1 MIGETVSHFRIL
13 EKLGG
18 GGMGVVYKAEDI
30 ELGRP
35 VAIKFL
41 AQEMARDPEA
51 LERFRREARAASALN
66 HPNIC
71 TIYEIGEHNGEPF
84 LAMELLEGET
94 LGERIGGRPLDTAKL
109 LDLGAQIADGLDAA
123 HSAGIVHRDI
133 KPANL
138 FITTRGQVKILD
150 FGLAK
155 KVGRRLGSSGGA
167 ADPTVA
173 ATSAPTEALRTT
185 PGSTMGTVA
194 YMSPEQARGEELDAR
209 TDLFSFG
216 AVLQE
221 MATGR
226 QAFTGETAAV
236 VFDAIL
242 NRAPAPASQSNPGIP
257 PKLDEIIVKALEK
270 DRDLRYQTAAEMRGD
285 LKRLRRDIDSGK
297 STARVT
303 AVAASG
309 PATIVSSAGA
319 TPTSAGSSVPALAS
333 TPAPGGSARRMIWAT
348 IGVALVVA
356 VVAAALFLRRSPA
369 KQPAGPNL
377 AAMKIS
383 MLTTNGNVQATVIS
397 PDGKLAGY
405 CTQNAGDWA
414 LWVKQIATGSVAKVL
429 DLREHECRRLTFSP
443 DGNYLFYVT
452 EQPGSSVSNLY
463 QVASLG
469 GTPRQVLTDVD
480 SPITFSPDGK
490 QFAFERDV
498 PAAKESDLDIA
509 NVDGSGLRR
518 LASRTLPQ
526 FFQPNG
532 LSWSPDGKR
541 IAISG
546 GTVDQTSQ
554 LANKMAIELVDLAT
568 GRISTLGSTHW
579 YDLQQVTWL
588 PGQSGL
594 AVVSAA
600 SGSVLNGQLWEV
612 SWPAGTVRR
621 ITNDLNYYSGV
632 SVTANGSEMVTV
644 QAGIDA
650 SLWVVPSGRAGNLQM
665 AQARQITSGT
675 NRADGLL
682 GLAWDGEKRLVDS
695 YYAGG
700 HIVLASVGL
709 SSGNS
714 EDLPLQTGTTNAW
727 PASCGQGH
735 TIVWDEQK
743 GFTDALMTANAD
755 GSSARQL
762 TPGPDD
768 FFPSCS
774 PDGKWAVYISGNTN
788 PKLMKIP
795 LSGGKAV
802 ELSDKC
808 VAWPVVSPDSSSVA
822 CLYQSSPTAK
832 LELGILPITGGKP
845 RKIFPL
851 PASTQQWNEHSRGSL
866 FAWTPDGDA
875 VVYDLVTPN
884 AENLWEQPLAGGKP
898 REITHFK
905 HGEIQAFSWSP
916 DGSKLALSRARMSS
930 DAVLFSNFH

>member
-41 AQEMARDPEA
+41 AHEMARDPES

-94 LGERIGGRPLDTAKL
+94 LGERIGGRPLDTGKL

-133 KPANL
+133 KPANI

-155 KVGRRLGSSGGA
+155 KVGRRLGSGGGA

-226 QAFTGETAAV
+226 QAFGGETAAV

-242 NRAPAPASQSNPGIP
+242 NRAPAPASQSNPGLP
-257 PKLDEIIVKALEK
+257 PKLDEIIAKALEK

-285 LKRLRRDIDSGK
+285 LKRLRRDIESGK
-297 STARVT
+297 TTAQVS
-303 AVAASG
+303 AVAAGGSS
-309 PATIVSSAGA
+309 AAVSSISGA
-319 TPTSAGSSVPALAS
+319 QTAAVSVAPAPAP
-333 TPAPGGSARRMIWAT
+333 TPAPGRSSRGIVWAA
-348 IGVALVVA
+348 IGVAALVA
-356 VVAAALFLRRSPA
+356 LVAAALFLRRKPTA
-369 KQPAGPNL
+369 PPTGPNF

-383 MLTTNGNVQATVIS
+383 MLTTNGNVQAGVIS

-405 CTQNAGDWA
+405 CTLIAGDWT

-429 DLREHECRRLTFSP
+429 DLGGNECLRLTFSP

-469 GTPRQVLTDVD
+469 GAPRQVLTDVD

-490 QFAFERDV
+490 QFAFERNV

-509 NVDGSGLRR
+509 NVDGTGLRK
-518 LASRTLPQ
+518 LASETLPQ

-541 IAISG
+541 IAIG
-546 GTVDQTSQ
+546 GSTVDQTSQ
-554 LANKMAIELVDLAT
+554 LADKMAIKLVNVAT
-568 GRISTLGSTHW
+568 GRISTLGSSDW
-579 YDLQQVTWL
+579 YDFQQLTWL
-588 PGQSGL
+588 PDQSGL
-594 AVVSAA
+594 VVVSAA
-600 SGSVLNGQLWEV
+600 SGSVLNAQLWEV
-612 SWPAGTVRR
+612 SWPAGKVRR
-621 ITNDLNYYSGV
+621 ITNDLNYYSGA

-644 QAGIDA
+644 QAGVYA

-665 AQARQITSGT
+665 AQARQVTSGT

-682 GLAWDGEKRLVDS
+682 GLTWDGEKRLIDS

-700 HIVLASVGL
+700 HVALASVGL

-714 EDLPLQTGTTNAW
+714 EDLPLPTGTTNAW
-727 PASCGQGH
+727 PARCGQGQ

-743 GFTDALMTANAD
+743 GYADALMTANAD
-755 GSSARQL
+755 GGSARQL

-774 PDGKWAVYISGNTN
+774 PDGKWVVYISGNTN
-788 PKLMKIP
+788 PRLMKIP
-795 LSGGKAV
+795 LAGGKPV

-808 VAWPVVSPDSSSVA
+808 IAWPVVSPDSSSVA

-832 LELGILPITGGKP
+832 LELAILPITGGKP

-851 PASTQQWNEHSRGSL
+851 PASTQGWNEHSRGTL
-866 FAWTPDGDA
+866 FAWTPGGQA
-875 VVYDLVTPN
+875 LVYNLIMPN

-898 REITHFK
+898 IEITHFRN
-905 HGEIQAFSWSP
+905 GEIQSFSWSP
-916 DGSKLALSRARMSS
+916 DGSQLALSRARIST